1 MIQNH
6 NRVALLLSGG
16 PDSTTLLY
24 DLLNQG
30 KEIYA
35 VTFNFGETEGCN
47 ESQHAQRI
55 VTNLHS
61 ERLHHYQ
68 YDFSEQFKRFYELP
82 QPQFLRKHLGHLSL
96 PLIRKSMFSLLDR
109 QLRLC

>member
-1 MIQNH
+1 MIQKH

-35 VTFNFGETEGCN
+35 VTFNFGETE
-47 ESQHAQRI
+47 
-55 VTNLHS
+55 
-61 ERLHHYQ
+61 
-68 YDFSEQFKRFYELP
+68 
-82 QPQFLRKHLGHLSL
+82 
-96 PLIRKSMFSLLDR
+96 
-109 QLRLC
+109 

>member
-68 YDFSEQFKRFYELP
+68 YDFPSNLSVSMNC
-82 QPQFLRKHLGHLSL
+82 LSLSSSAKHLGHLSL